1 MPLPQLNTQGNDQTN
16 TLLKIQ
22 QMNAM
27 DEQAEDRKIDR
38 VRQNAL
44 FGLQKR
50 KLDAELAPDVIELR
64 NKEINAKIAKDNYL
78 AQDAAVKAR
87 TGMADYVA
95 SILKRVPFDPELKG
109 YTEFINGIKKDPLL
123 ADHAKTLPDPE
134 VWLKPDL
141 QSETGRRIPKEDEE
155 KFKAIYTNLTNTAAD
170 IAAGKKPATLTRVQV
185 PTSGGKFVD
194 QTVGLSLLPGE
205 TFDPVKYGL
214 PEGTRVWYKEEKDDT
229 KNPTVPTS
237 YEKVGADGKVYQVT
251 TRYNPNTGRD
261 EELGRVELSK
271 LTEAKTKPGSEKD
284 VKPWKVMQNEAG
296 ETVYTASGGDSGVL
310 EAFKIKDGKPVK
322 VTDASADKLTPL
334 EIPMD
339 PLIKGMLERAGGGKA
354 KEEKKPMTGKDA
366 EINTIRMEAA
376 KAIAAGRDPNKVK
389 ARFKEMT
396 GQDY

>member
-22 QMNAM
+22 QMNAW
-27 DEQAEDRKIDR
+27 DEQAEDRKTDR

-50 KLDAELAPDVIELR
+50 KLEAELAPDVIELR

-95 SILKRVPFDPELKG
+95 STLKRVPFDPELKG

-134 VWLKPDL
+134 SWLKPDL

-170 IAAGKKPATLTRVQV
+170 IAAGKKPAMLTRVQV

-214 PEGTRVWYKEEKDDT
+214 PEGTRVWYKEEKDDA
-229 KNPTVPTS
+229 KNPTAPTS

-251 TRYNPNTGRD
+251 TRYNPNTGKD

-271 LTEAKTKPGSEKD
+271 LTEAKTKPGSEKGPI
-284 VKPWKVMQNEAG
+284 VKTFTVGDTEVQRQYNE
-296 ETVYTASGGDSGVL
+296 ETKQWEDIPNAPGGTRFRPESESEKAIGQMITSKLPGV
-310 EAFKIKDGKPVK
+310 K
-322 VTDASADKLTPL
+322 T
-334 EIPMD
+334 
-339 PLIKGMLERAGGGKA
+339 
-354 KEEKKPMTGKDA
+354 KEEKKPVTGKDA
-366 EINTIRMEAA
+366 EINTIRLEAA